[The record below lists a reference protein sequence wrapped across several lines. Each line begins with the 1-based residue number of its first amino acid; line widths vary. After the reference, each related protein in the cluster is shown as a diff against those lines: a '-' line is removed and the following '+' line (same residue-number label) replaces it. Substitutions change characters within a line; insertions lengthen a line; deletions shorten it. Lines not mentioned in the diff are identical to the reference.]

1 MERNE
6 IESKLKELRKELSE
20 IEDQIA
26 SLEEQR
32 RTADIKYPELV
43 GKYFRYVTATPENSW
58 KNGAVFYVYSVYGK
72 RHYTDCTVVKCAAA
86 YPHTG
91 TICTSDTFD
100 FDDSYEDDA
109 SAFTLEEITEDEFTR
124 TLLSITDAIIEKT
137 CKKQ

>member
-1 MERNE
+1 MERKE
-6 IESKLKELRKELSE
+6 IESKLKELRKEISD

-32 RTADIKYPELV
+32 IKADVKYPELV
-43 GKYFRYVTATPENSW
+43 GKYFRYTTTAPENSW
-58 KNGAVFYVYSVYGK
+58 KNGAVFYVYSMYGK
-72 RHYTDCTVVKCAAA
+72 RHYTDCTTVQCTAA

-100 FDDSYEDDA
+100 FDDSYDDDA

-137 CKKQ
+137 GKKQ